1 MNNISVTKQVVELE
15 YKSAAELREIYNNLF
30 PDTANCNAG
39 KEHLIHK
46 IAYRIQ
52 ELAYG
57 GLDELTKL
65 ALEEASSKNILVKTK
80 HSNLVAGTKIC
91 KEYQGIMHQVEVIS
105 DGFEYQGKKWKSLSA
120 IATKITGTKWNGP
133 RFFNMR

>member
-15 YKSAAELREIYNNLF
+15 YKSAAELRGIYNNLF
-30 PDTANCNAG
+30 PDTANCNAR

-46 IAYRIQ
+46 IAYLIQ

-65 ALEEASSKNILVKTK
+65 ALEEPVSKNIFVKTK

-105 DGFEYQGKKWKSLSA
+105 DGFEYQGK
-120 IATKITGTKWNGP
+120 NGKVFL
-133 RFFNMR
+133 RLQQKLLVQSGMVLGSSI